1 MKKVKINIDDL
12 FELSGAEIFNPD
24 SFSPSANVSIDSRN
38 IKKNSIFFAIKG
50 EQFDGHDFVLN
61 AVKAGAETIVIEN
74 ERLKD
79 FDSVDKTIV
88 TVENTT
94 HAFGELAAIWRKKLS
109 AKVIALTGSNGKTST
124 KDMLS
129 CLLESKYKV
138 KSTAANNNNHI
149 GVPLT
154 IFSANEND
162 EVLVLELGT
171 NHFGEIDYTAKIAQP
186 DIALITNIG
195 DSHLEFLKNIEGVL
209 EEKEALFK
217 HTKEN
222 GGKIFINTDDRLLK
236 NIRKKYDHISF
247 GLKGD
252 PQVKG
257 QVSSYTDEG
266 NPNIV
271 ILSKDKSMEFLLPL
285 YGSASARN
293 FLASAAICL
302 EMGLTKTQI
311 NSGVKKLVPSKGRL
325 SVKEYK
331 NFILIDDT
339 YNSNPTSMEN
349 AIEVVRKIKK
359 YKNRIVI
366 CGDMFELGKS
376 TLEKHINLYKTIK
389 KCRIN
394 EVYTIGKMM
403 RYLSLKM
410 EELGI
415 ETKHFRLRKSLIN
428 FVEDMSLDESV
439 ILVKGSRGMKMEE
452 IVEIIDKR
460 GN

>member
-1 MKKVKINIDDL
+1 MKKVKININDL
-12 FELSGAEIFNPD
+12 FELSGSEIYNPD
-24 SFSPSANVSIDSRN
+24 SFSPSIHVSIDSRN
-38 IKKNSIFFAIKG
+38 IRKNSIFFAIKG
-50 EQFDGHDFVLN
+50 EQFDGHNFILD
-61 AVKAGAETIVIEN
+61 AVKAGAETIVIEKQ
-74 ERLKD
+74 RLKD

-88 TVENTT
+88 TVEDTT
-94 HAFGELAAIWRKKLS
+94 LAYGELATTWRKKLS
-109 AKVIALTGSNGKTST
+109 AKIIALTGSNGKTST
-124 KDMLS
+124 KDMLTTI
-129 CLLESKYKV
+129 LGTKYKV
-138 KSTAANNNNHI
+138 KATVANNNNHI
-149 GVPLT
+149 GAPLT

-162 EVLVLELGT
+162 EVLIVELGT
-171 NHFGEIDYTAKIAQP
+171 NHFGEIEYTVKITQP

-195 DSHLEFLKNIEGVL
+195 DSHLEFLKNVEGVL

-217 HTKEN
+217 YTKEN
-222 GGKIFINTDDRLLK
+222 NGKIFINTDDRLLK
-236 NIRKKYDHISF
+236 NIRKKYTHISF

-257 QVSSYTDEG
+257 QILSYTDEG
-266 NPNIV
+266 NPNVV
-271 ILSKDKSMEFLLPL
+271 ITNKDKSMEFLLPL
-285 YGSASARN
+285 CGSASARN
-293 FLASAAICL
+293 FLACAAICL
-302 EMGLTKTQI
+302 EMELTKIQI
-311 NSGVKKLVPSKGRL
+311 SKGVKQLVPSKGRL
-325 SVKEYK
+325 LVKKYK

-349 AIEVVRKIKK
+349 AIEVMRKIKK

-366 CGDMFELGKS
+366 CGDMFELGKP

-415 ETKHFRLRKSLIN
+415 ETKHFRLKKSLIN
-428 FVEDMSLDESV
+428 FTENMDLNESV

-452 IVEIIDKR
+452 VVEIIDKR